1 MGKRGKGPQ
10 GYPVPEGP
18 HVGGKPLSELTA
30 NQKAAVIELGLNEEE
45 WDTCTWHVYEDEMNK
60 LKPAE
65 KRGVIALG
73 FDRKSWYL
81 FCAIVRSKHAGWLKR
96 IEQADKSAPRPAGEE
111 SNGKQPKRDR
121 ASRSK
126 GAASTRAAVHADA
139 DDVLQGAA
147 VADSTTAPPPKDA
160 GPSHTMPYQTVPH
173 NAIPC
178 HTIPY
183 PTIS

>member
-1 MGKRGKGPQ
+1 M
-10 GYPVPEGP
+10 PEGS

-30 NQKAAVIELGLNEEE
+30 VQKAAVIELGLNQEE
-45 WDTCTWHVYEDEMNK
+45 WDTATWHVNEDQMNK

-65 KRGVIALG
+65 KRAVIALG
-73 FDRKSWYL
+73 FDQKSWYL

-96 IEQADKSAPRPAGEE
+96 IEEANQSAPRPAGEE
-111 SNGKQPKRDR
+111 SNGKQPKQAR
-121 ASRSK
+121 ASRSR
-126 GAASTRAAVHADA
+126 GAASMRAAPVPADA
-139 DDVLQGAA
+139 DDAMQGTA
-147 VADSTTAPPPKDA
+147 VVESTTAPPPQHA
-160 GPSHTMPYQTVPH
+160 GPSRTLPYQTVPH